1 MNFDQPQNQADTGMD
16 SRSEIWDFWADA
28 AHSPA
33 FNMSADEVLLENAV
47 QRGRPL
53 LRFYRWDRLAV
64 SIGYVQTLAAAPEG
78 YAVVRRP
85 TGGGVV
91 YHDFDFT
98 YTVVFPKGHW
108 LTGLDRMLSYDW
120 LNRSVQEALRQLDLP
135 VNLADQEISSEVDR
149 LSMVCFSNPTRYD
162 ILLGEKKVAG
172 SAQRRGK
179 DGILH
184 QGSLHFGGP
193 LPVARERLAEALLQ
207 GFKSVMQVRLE
218 PFQPDAELLVAIK
231 QREIQKYATTAWNE
245 RR

>member
-1 MNFDQPQNQADTGMD
+1 MNFDPLQNQANTGMEKMG
-16 SRSEIWDFWADA
+16 EIWDFWADG

-33 FNMSADEVLLENAV
+33 FNMAADEVLLENAI

-64 SIGYVQTLAAAPEG
+64 SIGYVQALAAAPEG

-120 LNRSVQEALRQLDLP
+120 LNRSVQEALRQLGLL

-172 SAQRRGK
+172 SAQRRSK

-193 LPVARERLAEALLQ
+193 LPTERERLAEALLQ
-207 GFKSVMQVRLE
+207 GFKSVMQVRPE
-218 PFQPDAELLVAIK
+218 PFQPDAELLVAIN
-231 QREIQKYATTAWNE
+231 QRAEQKYATTEWNA